1 MREPCTARRS
11 NLSVVKDIN
20 PEHSLEM
27 LLLNLM
33 IQYFLHL
40 IKRVDSLEKTLMLR
54 KMEGKRRRGWQ
65 RDEMVR

>member
-33 IQYFLHL
+33 IQYFFHL

-54 KMEGKRRRGWQ
+54 KMEGK
-65 RDEMVR
+65 